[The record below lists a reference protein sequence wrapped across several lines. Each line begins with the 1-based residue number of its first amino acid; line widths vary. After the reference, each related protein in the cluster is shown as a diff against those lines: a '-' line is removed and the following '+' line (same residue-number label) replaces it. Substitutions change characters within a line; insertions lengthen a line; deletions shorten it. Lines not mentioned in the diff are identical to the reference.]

1 MDVDQALRLLARLR
15 EAAPPATASRI
26 TDVIGLVETLGMSQN
41 GGSHHEPAVSAFPPL
56 VTILDQISLQLSNK
70 LHLIEGQTNSLR
82 AGRLGRMTTEQIDAL
97 KLVVEYAASGTELL
111 RMTRQIAALQAG
123 TFALDILVF
132 NPLDVAA
139 EAWQRTFPQADARE
153 HQFAILADNPLPYVR
168 GDYQQILD
176 ILLSMIDNAIRYMP
190 IGGEIKLTVNTLGT
204 HLLFSVADSGIGLSP
219 EDHAH
224 VGEPFWRATHQTLVK
239 QHPGSGLHLYVA
251 REILRL
257 MDGEFFF
264 SGEPDVGSTFSFTL
278 PADMD

>member
-26 TDVIGLVETLGMSQN
+26 TDVIGLVETLGTAQN
-41 GGSHHEPAVSAFPPL
+41 GDTRHEPAVSHYPPL
-56 VTILDQISLQLSNK
+56 VTILDQISVQLSNK
-70 LHLIEGQTNSLR
+70 LNLIEGQTNSLR

-97 KLVVEYAASGTELL
+97 KLVVEYAESGTELL

-123 TFALDILVF
+123 TFALDVLVF

-168 GDYQQILD
+168 ADYHHILD
-176 ILLSMIDNAIRYMP
+176 VLMSMIDNAIRYMP

-204 HLLFSVADSGIGLSP
+204 HLLFSVADTGIGLAP
-219 EDHAH
+219 EDHTH

-239 QHPGSGLHLYVA
+239 QNPGSGLHLYLA
-251 REILRL
+251 QEILRL
-257 MDGEFFF
+257 MGGEFFF